1 MMMACSAAPLS
12 PANGALNLD
21 LAGGGGGGE
30 GRVRRDG
37 DSRRS
42 PRSRKVITMKMT
54 IDSGEFVP
62 ERRESVGKARNAN
75 NMVHYLRAISRL

>member
-62 ERRESVGKARNAN
+62 ERRESVEGGGCWRRRRDDD
-75 NMVHYLRAISRL
+75 VWHIF